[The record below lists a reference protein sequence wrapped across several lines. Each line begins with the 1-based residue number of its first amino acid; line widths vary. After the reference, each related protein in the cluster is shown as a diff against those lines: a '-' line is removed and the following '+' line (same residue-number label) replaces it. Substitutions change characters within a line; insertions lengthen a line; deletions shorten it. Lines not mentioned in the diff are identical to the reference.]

1 MTIEQETSPAA
12 PPIHPVVLPRI
23 STDPLDELVDR
34 MRPALARAVEA
45 LQVAAVL
52 EADGVTDRA
61 ARVEYGFPD
70 VFALA
75 QEVYRRLGPPADDP
89 PAPADGGHGRRR
101 TVRLLLHG
109 PLYALPAAVFPAVLA
124 ELGQRDAL
132 LALTVAGVVG
142 WAYAGTVAFAAYRL
156 LGANRPRRAAQLL
169 RFSVPA
175 AALTGAITGVLMGGG
190 RGLVLL
196 GAGQLTY
203 QLSGTV
209 LMFYRREGL
218 QALAMAP
225 AVAGGVAYL
234 VTPSLRVA
242 ALSTAAL
249 GVALAA
255 GAALFCTRGRGT
267 GTESVARM
275 RPRGLLGVTAYG
287 FLSAVFLLHAALP
300 YLSHRLDIAIG
311 VAPLIL
317 AMGFVEWRA
326 ERFRSQAVALTRVSR
341 RPGDF
346 ERRIGTLVGREIG
359 VCMAVPAALGMVLQ
373 AALGFPGPASAVMVA
388 AHVVLA
394 GAYYLAFLLAGFE
407 RFGLLCGTIGAALVL
422 HLGVV
427 QLVGRPVAPLA
438 DTTLYL
444 GSVLALLAQ
453 FLFGLAPSVR
463 QVRHFR

>member
-1 MTIEQETSPAA
+1 MTIEQGTSPAA
-12 PPIHPVVLPRI
+12 PPIHPVVVPRI

-52 EADGVTDRA
+52 EADGVTDRT

-89 PAPADGGHGRRR
+89 PAPAGGKHGRRQ

-109 PLYALPAAVFPAVLA
+109 PLYALPGAVFPAVLA
-124 ELGQRDAL
+124 EVGERDAL
-132 LALTVAGVVG
+132 MALTVAGVVG
-142 WAYAGTVAFAAYRL
+142 WACAGTVAYAAYQF
-156 LGANRPRRAAQLL
+156 LGADRPRRAALLL
-169 RFSVPA
+169 RVSVPA
-175 AALTGAITGVLMGGG
+175 AAVTGVLAGMSMGGG
-190 RGLVLL
+190 RSLILL
-196 GAGQLTY
+196 AVGQLTY

-225 AVAGGVAYL
+225 AVTAGIAYL
-234 VTPSLRVA
+234 VDASLRGVALGTAAIGVTLVAVA
-242 ALSTAAL
+242 AL
-249 GVALAA
+249 V
-255 GAALFCTRGRGT
+255 CTRGRGT
-267 GTESVARM
+267 GKRSRVRM
-275 RPRGLLGVTAYG
+275 RRRSLLGVTAYG

-317 AMGFVEWRA
+317 SMGFVEWRA
-326 ERFRSQAVALTRVSR
+326 ERFRSQAVGLTRVSL
-341 RPGDF
+341 RPRDF
-346 ERRIGTLVGREIG
+346 ERRVGTLVGREIG
-359 VCMAVPAALGMVLQ
+359 VCMAVPAGLGLVLL
-373 AALGFPGPASAVMVA
+373 AALGFPGPESAVMVA
-388 AHVVLA
+388 AHVLLA
-394 GAYYLAFLLAGFE
+394 GVYYLAFLLAGFE
-407 RFGLLCGTIGAALVL
+407 RFGLLCCAILVALTL

-427 QLVGRPVAPLA
+427 QVVGRPVAPLA

-453 FLFGLAPSVR
+453 FLLGLAPSVR